1 MELKNSRLTESHRKV
16 KTSKSPSPWST
27 GCFIPVRY
35 MVGVFLMFGYA
46 NVYALRVNLSVA
58 IVVMVENHTV
68 FKDNREIQVL
78 LLLCVSWGVY
88 PCTERTLY
96 RFVCELASN
105 SSKKRCDTFNL
116 SPFFLS
122 LRTSLLA
129 GYNSPP
135 FHNRQQKNN
144 DYVILL

>member
-16 KTSKSPSPWST
+16 KTSKNPSPWST

-68 FKDNREIQVL
+68 SKDNREIQVL
-78 LLLCVSWGVY
+78 CYCYVFLGEYILVLKELCID
-88 PCTERTLY
+88 LY
-96 RFVCELASN
+96 VN
-105 SSKKRCDTFNL
+105 
-116 SPFFLS
+116 
-122 LRTSLLA
+122 
-129 GYNSPP
+129 
-135 FHNRQQKNN
+135 
-144 DYVILL
+144 

>member
-16 KTSKSPSPWST
+16 KTSRSLSPWST

-58 IVVMVENHTV
+58 IVVMVENHTA

-78 LLLCVSWGVY
+78 SYCYVFLGENILALKELCID
-88 PCTERTLY
+88 LY
-96 RFVCELASN
+96 VN
-105 SSKKRCDTFNL
+105 
-116 SPFFLS
+116 
-122 LRTSLLA
+122 
-129 GYNSPP
+129 
-135 FHNRQQKNN
+135 
-144 DYVILL
+144 

>member
-16 KTSKSPSPWST
+16 KTSRSPSPWST

-68 FKDNREIQVL
+68 SKDNREIQVL
-78 LLLCVSWGVY
+78 CYCYAFLGEYILALKELCID
-88 PCTERTLY
+88 LY
-96 RFVCELASN
+96 VN
-105 SSKKRCDTFNL
+105 
-116 SPFFLS
+116 
-122 LRTSLLA
+122 
-129 GYNSPP
+129 
-135 FHNRQQKNN
+135 
-144 DYVILL
+144 

>member
-78 LLLCVSWGVY
+78 CYCYVFLGEYILVLKELCID
-88 PCTERTLY
+88 LY
-96 RFVCELASN
+96 VNQQVILQ
-105 SSKKRCDTFNL
+105 KKDVTPLICHL
-116 SPFFLS
+116 FLS